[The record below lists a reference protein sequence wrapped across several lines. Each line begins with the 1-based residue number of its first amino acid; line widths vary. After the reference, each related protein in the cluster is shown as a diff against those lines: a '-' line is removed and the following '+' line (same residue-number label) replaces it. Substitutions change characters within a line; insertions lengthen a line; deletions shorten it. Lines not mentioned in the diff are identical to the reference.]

1 MPSLK
6 TRHRQ
11 QEWMDE
17 PGVDQADLRQSLQF
31 IRRINTLLG
40 YTRATLAHLKTFSR
54 SWKKGQRIDILDLAT
69 GSADIPRAILRWAE
83 QRGFDVHIVGVDR
96 HPITVREAGSGPV
109 HPRLQ
114 IVQGDVFT
122 LPFEPQSFDYTLT
135 AMFLHHLDDP
145 EVVQVLQTMNTLAR
159 RGVIVADLLR
169 DRRAYAWVSLFTIL
183 ASPMVRHDARV
194 SVAQAFTK
202 KEMIRLRD
210 EAGIKFAQYY
220 RHFGHRF
227 VLAGEK
233 TDPL

>member
-6 TRHRQ
+6 YRHRQ

-17 PGVDQADLRQSLQF
+17 PGVDQTDLRQSLAF
-31 IRRINTLLG
+31 IRRINSLLG

-54 SWKKGQRIDILDLAT
+54 TWKKGQRIDILDLAT
-69 GSADIPRAILRWAE
+69 GSADIPRAILRWAD
-83 QRGFDVHIVGVDR
+83 QGGFDVHIVAVDR
-96 HPITVREAGSGPV
+96 HPITVHEAGAGAA
-109 HPRLQ
+109 HPRLH
-114 IVQGDVFT
+114 IIQGDVFN

-135 AMFLHHLDDP
+135 AMFLHHLDDA
-145 EVVQVLQTMNTLAR
+145 EVMRVLKTMNTLAR

-210 EAGIKFAQYY
+210 EAGINFAQYY

-233 TDPL
+233 ADPL